1 MAKKAK
7 KFKFKKGN
15 FNFISMDLGT
25 TNTLV
30 YVSGQG
36 IIYNEPSVVAYD
48 INDNVIVAVGE
59 EAYKMVGKGNKKIKV
74 IAPMVS
80 GVITDIRATEAQLK
94 FIFSRK
100 NLFSSLKNSIV
111 LLACPS
117 QITKLEKQVLKKIA
131 FDLGASH
138 VFIEEEVKMAAIG
151 GGININAPTG
161 NLIVDIGG
169 GTSDI
174 AVIASGDIVLSK
186 SIKIAGVFLNNEIKK
201 YVRSHYGLGI
211 GVKSAEKLK
220 VDIGN
225 LIKPKDKIVET
236 VYGRDVVSGLPR
248 SEEISSEE
256 ILEIIKTPIAKVIDL
271 IVQVLE
277 TTPNELSGD
286 IYKNGI
292 TICGGGGLIQ
302 GIAQYFSDT
311 LSLPV
316 RIGEEPLLAVINGT
330 KKYETEIATRIMK
343 EKKRKDI
350 IKHLN

>member
-1 MAKKAK
+1 MAKKFRIKRK
-7 KFKFKKGN
+7 KN

-48 INDNVIVAVGE
+48 VNNNNIIAVGI
-59 EAYKMVGKGNKKIKV
+59 EAFKMVGKGNKRIKV

-80 GVITDIRATEAQLK
+80 GVISDIRATEAQLK
-94 FIFSRK
+94 FIFSQK
-100 NLFSSLKNSIV
+100 NLVSALKNSIV

-117 QITKLEKQVLKKIA
+117 QITNLEKRVLKRIA
-131 FDLGASH
+131 FDLGAAY
-138 VFIEEEVKMAAIG
+138 VFVEEEVKMAAIG
-151 GGININAPTG
+151 GGINIHTPTG

-186 SIKIAGVFLNNEIKK
+186 SLKIAGVFLNREIQK
-201 YVRSHYGLGI
+201 YIRSHYGLGI
-211 GVKSAEKLK
+211 GIRTAEKIK
-220 VDIGN
+220 IDIGT
-225 LIKPKDKIVET
+225 LIKPKDKIFT
-236 VYGRDVVSGLPR
+236 TAYGRDVVSGLPR

-256 ILEIIKTPIAKVIDL
+256 ILEIIKTPIAKIIDL

-277 TTPNELSGD
+277 ATPNELSGD
-286 IYKNGI
+286 IYQNGI
-292 TICGGGGLIQ
+292 TICGGGGLIR
-302 GIAQYFSDT
+302 GIAEYFSDT

-330 KKYETEIATRIMK
+330 KKYEHEIAAIITK
-343 EKKRKDI
+343 EKNKNNILKR
-350 IKHLN
+350 LN